1 MVPNYTRMAES
12 PRGVNRHAAPLIK
25 YNIFD
30 ARPLSR
36 IAMYPPVNG
45 GVLLKIVVLYLFS
58 SCLWP
63 HAASTQQQRR
73 PGRIADDGARAR
85 GRMPIAKLTVTSP
98 GAQVREGET
107 LPFRHPM
114 AENGL
119 LVTHDPSVAT
129 VYDNFHRSVRL
140 FGI

>member
-1 MVPNYTRMAES
+1 
-12 PRGVNRHAAPLIK
+12 
-25 YNIFD
+25 
-30 ARPLSR
+30 
-36 IAMYPPVNG
+36 
-45 GVLLKIVVLYLFS
+45 
-58 SCLWP
+58 
-63 HAASTQQQRR
+63 
-73 PGRIADDGARAR
+73 
-85 GRMPIAKLTVTSP
+85 MPIAKLTVTSP